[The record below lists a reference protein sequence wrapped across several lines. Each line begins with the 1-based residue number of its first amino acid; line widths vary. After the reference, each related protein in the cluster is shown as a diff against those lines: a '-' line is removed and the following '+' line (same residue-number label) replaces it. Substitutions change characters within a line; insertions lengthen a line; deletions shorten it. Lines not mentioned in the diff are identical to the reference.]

1 MSATR
6 NRSVLHHE
14 ATVFDGWRSLTI
26 SLYMTLV
33 GYGVLAGIPVIS
45 TAWATQ
51 LGFTEVQTGRVAGAD
66 LGGLSLG
73 AVLASLLVA
82 RINRRVLVLIAALVA
97 MAANGLCIVLVDYEQ
112 VVWLR
117 LLAGTGSGVYT
128 AIAVASLGASSRPAR
143 AYNIMLFCFAFT
155 QAGEMFALP
164 RLSMD
169 AIYSVFIAA
178 YALGLLFLHWVPAR
192 PAEPGLAVEVEVPDP
207 GAGVVV
213 EQRQVPAALPWLC
226 LGAIA
231 LTYVNIGAYWTYIE
245 LATARAGL
253 EAPWVSSVLVWV
265 SLMSLLGCLFA
276 TIISNRFGLVRPL
289 LVTLLV
295 HAAIVGMLALGIT
308 NLTFFISV
316 YTFNFLWIF
325 IDVYQMATVANVDP
339 SGRFASLLPAAQGLG
354 QIVGPNLAASAL
366 ALGNGYDAVF
376 TLCAVASLAAFAI
389 YGGLYIRLRRTL
401 PALADAP

>member
-1 MSATR
+1 MPTPAAT
-6 NRSVLHHE
+6 VLHHE
-14 ATVFDGWRSLTI
+14 RTPFDDWRSLSV

-33 GYGVLAGIPVIS
+33 GFGVLAGIPVIS

-82 RINRRVLVLIAALVA
+82 RISRRLLVLLSAVVA
-97 MAANGLCIVLVDYEQ
+97 MSANGLCMALVDYEQ

-128 AIAVASLGASSRPAR
+128 AIAVANLGASSRPAR

-155 QAGEMFALP
+155 QAGEMYALP

-169 AIYSVFIAA
+169 AIYGVFIAA
-178 YALGLLFLHWVPAR
+178 YAVGLLFLRWVPAR
-192 PAEPGLAVEVEVPDP
+192 PVEPGLDVEVEVPD
-207 GAGVVV
+207 ADARWVV
-213 EQRQVPAALPWLC
+213 EHRRVPAAVPWLC

-253 EAPWVSSVLVWV
+253 QAAWVSSVLVWV
-265 SLMSLLGCLFA
+265 SFMSILGCLLA
-276 TIISNRFGLVRPL
+276 TLISNRYGLARPL
-289 LVTLLV
+289 LVTLFL
-295 HAAIVGMLALGIT
+295 HAGIVGMLAFRIS
-308 NLTFFISV
+308 NLTFLISV

-325 IDVYQMATVANVDP
+325 IDVYQMATVANVDH

-376 TLCAVASLAAFAI
+376 QFCAAASLGACAI
-389 YGGLYIRLRRTL
+389 YAGLYLRLRRTI
-401 PALADAP
+401 PALADAA